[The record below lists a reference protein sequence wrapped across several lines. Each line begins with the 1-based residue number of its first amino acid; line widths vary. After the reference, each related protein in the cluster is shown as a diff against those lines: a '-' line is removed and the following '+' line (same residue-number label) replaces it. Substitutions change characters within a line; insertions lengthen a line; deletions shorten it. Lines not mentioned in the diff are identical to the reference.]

1 MKSLLICMT
10 RAPVLFINAKNMS
23 VYDFSEGKEIYRVF
37 VKNTLPIMNG
47 ITSSFPSAII
57 NDRIV
62 PCLSCG
68 NNVKQTNKQ

>member
-1 MKSLLICMT
+1 MT
-10 RAPVLFINAKNMS
+10 RAPVLFMNAKNMS
-23 VYDFSEGKEIYRVF
+23 GKDFSKGKEIYRVF

-57 NDRIV
+57 NACIV

-68 NNVKQTNKQ
+68 NNVKQTNNQ